1 MSFANKAMEL
11 RDLLKTAVVSVKA
24 QRAYNVRQS
33 ISSTTY
39 MQYVAD
45 ILSGNVAERLMLDG
59 LATLRNVVHA
69 NDFEFP
75 NGMAEME
82 VLVIKRADY
91 EKMAEL
97 CSALKRE
104 ADSAN
109 IERGEEN
116 ERSH

>member
-11 RDLLKTAVVSVKA
+11 REHLKTDIVSVKA

-33 ISSTTY
+33 KSSPSY
-39 MQYVAD
+39 MEHIFYSLA
-45 ILSGNVAERLMLDG
+45 GNVTEVIAQDG
-59 LATLRNVVHA
+59 FATLRNVEHV

-104 ADSAN
+104 ADAAGFVEVKN
-109 IERGEEN
+109 GDG
-116 ERSH
+116 